1 MSKPLTKNQILVL
14 DTLKAA
20 PKPQTAYSLLEQ
32 LKEHGL
38 KAPPQ
43 IYRAL
48 EKLLTLGLIHKLES
62 INSFV
67 ACQHSDC
74 GHQIAGFAI
83 CDGVIKFLKLS
94 MIIWSHKSVQWPRQ
108 RAWYPKKSTM
118 EIHGLCRSC
127 KGNERGLNQKF

>member
-1 MSKPLTKNQILVL
+1 MSKSLTKNQILVL

-32 LKEHGL
+32 LKENGL

-74 GHQIAGFAI
+74 AHQIAGFAI
-83 CDGVIKFLKLS
+83 CDGCDQVS
-94 MIIWSHKSVQWPRQ
+94 EIIDDNLESQIRSV
-108 RAWYPKKSTM
+108 AKTAGLVPKKSTM

-127 KGNERGLNQKF
+127 KGSEA

>member
-1 MSKPLTKNQILVL
+1 MSKSLTKNQILVL
-14 DTLKAA
+14 EKLTAA
-20 PKPQTAYSLLEQ
+20 SKPQTAYSLLEQ

-48 EKLLTLGLIHKLES
+48 EKLLALGLIHKLES

-74 GHQIAGFAI
+74 AHQIAGFAI
-83 CDGVIKFLKLS
+83 CDGCDQVS
-94 MIIWSHKSVQWPRQ
+94 EIIDDNLESQIHSV
-108 RAWYPKKSTM
+108 AKTAGLVPKKSTM
-118 EIHGLCRSC
+118 EIHGLCSSC
-127 KGNERGLNQKF
+127 QGSEA

>member
-1 MSKPLTKNQILVL
+1 MSKSLTKNQILVL

-20 PKPQTAYSLLEQ
+20 QKPQTAYSLLEQ

-48 EKLLTLGLIHKLES
+48 EKLLSLGLIHKLES

-74 GHQIAGFAI
+74 AHQIAGFVI
-83 CDGVIKFLKLS
+83 CDGCDQVS
-94 MIIWSHKSVQWPRQ
+94 EIIDDNLESQIRSV
-108 RAWYPKKSTM
+108 AKTAGLVPKKSTM

-127 KGNERGLNQKF
+127 VGSEA

>member
-1 MSKPLTKNQILVL
+1 MSKSLTKNQILVL

-32 LKEHGL
+32 LKEYGL

-48 EKLLTLGLIHKLES
+48 EKLLALGLIHKLES

-74 GHQIAGFAI
+74 AHQIAGFAI
-83 CDGVIKFLKLS
+83 CDQCNHVDEIIDDNLESQIKMLAEGVGI
-94 MIIWSHKSVQWPRQ
+94 V
-108 RAWYPKKSTM
+108 PKKSMM
-118 EIHGLCRSC
+118 EIHGTCHTC
-127 KGNERGLNQKF
+127 KDKAI

>member
-1 MSKPLTKNQILVL
+1 MSKSLTKNQILVL
-14 DTLKAA
+14 NTLTSA
-20 PKPQTAYSLLEQ
+20 PKPLTAYSLLDR

-48 EKLLTLGLIHKLES
+48 EKLQAVCLIHKLES

-74 GHQIAGFAI
+74 AHQIAGFAI
-83 CDGVIKFLKLS
+83 CDGCDQVS
-94 MIIWSHKSVQWPRQ
+94 EIIDDDLESQIRSV
-108 RAWYPKKSTM
+108 AKTAGLVPKKSTM
-118 EIHGLCRSC
+118 EIHGLCSSC
-127 KGNERGLNQKF
+127 ADNVV

>member
-1 MSKPLTKNQILVL
+1 MSKSLTKNQILVL

-20 PKPQTAYSLLEQ
+20 QKPQTAYSLLEQ

-48 EKLLTLGLIHKLES
+48 EKLLALGLIHKLES

-74 GHQIAGFAI
+74 AHQMAGFVI
-83 CDGVIKFLKLS
+83 CDGCDQVS
-94 MIIWSHKSVQWPRQ
+94 EIIDDNLELQIFSV
-108 RAWYPKKSTM
+108 AKTAGLVPKKSTM
-118 EIHGLCRSC
+118 EIHGLCHSC
-127 KGNERGLNQKF
+127 KGSEA

>member
-1 MSKPLTKNQILVL
+1 MSKSLTKNQILVL
-14 DTLKAA
+14 DKLKAA
-20 PKPQTAYSLLEQ
+20 QKPQTAYSLLEQ

-43 IYRAL
+43 VYRAL
-48 EKLLTLGLIHKLES
+48 KKLLALGLVHKLES

-74 GHQIAGFAI
+74 AHQIAGFVI
-83 CDGVIKFLKLS
+83 CDGCDQVSEIVDDNLES
-94 MIIWSHKSVQWPRQ
+94 QIRSV
-108 RAWYPKKSTM
+108 AKTAGLVPKHSTM

-127 KGNERGLNQKF
+127 KGSEA